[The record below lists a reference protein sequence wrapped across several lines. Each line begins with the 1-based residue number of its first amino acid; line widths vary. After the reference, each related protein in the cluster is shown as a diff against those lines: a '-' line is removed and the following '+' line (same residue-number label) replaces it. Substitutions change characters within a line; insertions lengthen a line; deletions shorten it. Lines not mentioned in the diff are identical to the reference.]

1 MTSPTLLQLDTRD
14 DRREIWHLLHR
25 LSPKRRAAYLA
36 WCCSRVAGP
45 GQTRPTVSHRMT
57 ETVVMSYRSGEHDL
71 RLTNEVYT
79 DVLALAAQWGLD
91 LAAAAVEL
99 ERRVKSQ
106 DAPRRN

>member
-14 DRREIWHLLHR
+14 DRRELWHLFHR
-25 LSPKRRAAYLA
+25 LSPTRRVAYLA
-36 WCCSRVAGP
+36 WCCGRVCGP

-57 ETVVMSYRSGEHDL
+57 DTVVMAYRSGEYDL

-79 DVLALAAQWGLD
+79 DVLVLAGQWGLD

-99 ERRVKSQ
+99 ERRVR
-106 DAPRRN
+106 AAART